1 MKNKDSQE
9 SKESQWLPI
18 SDLMSVLMMVFLLI
32 AISYMI
38 KVSREKNQIKKIAV
52 TYNKLQKSLYKNLE
66 KEFAKDLQKWDAVI
80 SETNLSVEFR
90 SPELLFQVGS
100 ENLTEKFKE
109 VLKSFFPRFIRILY
123 RKKYRNEIDEIRIE
137 GHTSSE
143 WSTQISEEDAYLSNM
158 ALSQDRTRQVL
169 SFALRQEQ
177 EYKLKKFIRKTVT
190 ANGLSSSQ
198 LKFFKGSKIE
208 DKTGSRRVVFRVKT
222 KAEERIAEIL
232 Q

>member
-177 EYKLKKFIRKTVT
+177 EYKLKKFIRKNVT